1 MSLKST
7 NPYDG
12 SLIASYDQISES
24 DLDGLLNKSSEQ
36 WLEWRASPFNTRKS
50 LLSEVARLLMERKEQ
65 YAALI
70 TREMGKAIKESR
82 AEIEKCAWVCEYYGE
97 NAQRFLFSEEI
108 ATEYHKAQV
117 DYQPLGPILAIMPW
131 NFPFWQVFRFA
142 APNLMAGNVVIL
154 KHASNVSGCSLA
166 MQQLFIDAGF
176 PEGAFLSLLLSGHE
190 TENLIGDSRI
200 AGVTLTGSTL
210 AGKAVA
216 SAAGKSIKKTVL
228 ELGGSDPYLVLDDAN
243 IDMAVEKCAA
253 GRLLNAGQSC
263 IGAKRFIITEAVYDE
278 FLEKFSAKMK
288 AAKMGDPAKD
298 DTEIGPL
305 ASKQFREELHYQ
317 VEKSVE
323 KGARLITGGKIPTGK
338 GAFYPPTVL
347 ADVKRGMPAYD
358 EELFGPVA
366 SVIKVSNE
374 EEAIEVANDTNFG
387 LGAAVFTEDLKRGER
402 IASDAIRAGCV
413 FVNDFVKSDP
423 RLPFGGV
430 KESGYGREL
439 SLYGIREFM
448 NVKTI
453 VVSS

>member
-1 MSLKST
+1 MPLKST

-12 SLIASYDQISES
+12 SLIASYDQISENN
-24 DLDGLLNKSSEQ
+24 LEELLNKSSEQ
-36 WLEWRASPFNTRKS
+36 WLEWRASPFNIRKS
-50 LLSEVARLLMERKEQ
+50 LLGAVGKLLLERKDQ

-70 TREMGKAIKESR
+70 TREMGKPIKESR
-82 AEIEKCAWVCEYYGE
+82 SEIEKCAWVCEYYSE

-108 ATEYHKAQV
+108 ATEYHKAQI
-117 DYQPLGPILAIMPW
+117 DYQPLGPVLAIMPW

-166 MQQLFIDAGF
+166 MQQLFLDAGF
-176 PEGAFLSLLLSGHE
+176 PEGAFLSLLLSGRE
-190 TENLIGDSRI
+190 TESLIGDSRI
-200 AGVTLTGSTL
+200 AGVTLTGSTM

-216 SAAGKSIKKTVL
+216 SAAGRSIKKTVL
-228 ELGGSDPYLVLDDAN
+228 ELGGSDPYLVFDDAN
-243 IDMAVEKCAA
+243 VDLAVEKCVA

-263 IGAKRFIITEAVYDE
+263 IGAKRFIVTKGVYDE
-278 FLEKFSAKMK
+278 FLEKFTTRMQK
-288 AAKMGDPAKD
+288 AKMGNPTNE

-305 ASKQFREELHYQ
+305 ANKQFREELHFQ
-317 VEKSVE
+317 VEKSIE
-323 KGARLITGGKIPTGK
+323 KGAKLLIGGKIPSGK

-347 ADVKRGMPAYD
+347 AEVKPGMPAYH

-366 SVIKVSNE
+366 SVIKVKDE
-374 EEAIEVANDTNFG
+374 EEAVEVANDTNFG

-402 IASDAIRAGCV
+402 IASDAVRAGCV

-423 RLPFGGV
+423 RLPFGGI

-439 SLYGIREFM
+439 SLYGIREFT
-448 NVKTI
+448 NIKTV